1 MQDETPTFFFYDLE
15 TSGLDPKNDRI
26 MQFAGIRTDLNFN
39 QIGEPVNF
47 FVKLA
52 DDTLPSP
59 SAINVTK
66 ITPQMTLM
74 DGLSEPEFCRYVQTE
89 IFTPGTIEVGY
100 NSIRFDDEH
109 MRHTFYRNFYD
120 PYEWQWKDGRSR
132 WDLLDV
138 VRMVRALRPQGI
150 NWPFSEEGKPNNRLE
165 NLTIENNLPHEHAHD
180 ALSDVEALIA
190 VAKMIKEKQPKLYDF
205 LFNIRNKHAVIK
217 YFEPK
222 TPLVYT
228 SGRYPSNFYHTTVIQ
243 PLFPTAQGMIVFDL
257 RHNLE
262 ELLEAEKNFTP
273 EEEVDRFGNKYLTKF
288 SWHPIVKEVAFN
300 KCPAIAPLGVLDGES
315 EKNETGW
322 QRIDLSKEQIE
333 KNREILRKH
342 AADFIPRMRN
352 LFDEKKESF
361 KKSEDVD
368 GQLYEGFIPDGDK
381 LKMQDVRTRNVN
393 ELADY
398 HPMFED
404 PRLDE
409 LLLHYKGRNFP
420 NSFDEHEEK
429 EWQKYRLTRLQKQ
442 EKVFVAEL
450 ERLKDDLDPSIL
462 EDLML
467 WYQSL
472 ATPDYE

>member
-26 MQFAGIRTDLNFN
+26 MQFAGIRTDLDFN

-74 DGLSEPEFCRYVQTE
+74 DGLSEPEFCKYVQEE

-150 NWPFSEEGKPNNRLE
+150 NWPFSEDRKPNNRLE

-190 VAKMIKEKQPKLYDF
+190 VAKMI
-205 LFNIRNKHAVIK
+205 
-217 YFEPK
+217 
-222 TPLVYT
+222 
-228 SGRYPSNFYHTTVIQ
+228 
-243 PLFPTAQGMIVFDL
+243 
-257 RHNLE
+257 
-262 ELLEAEKNFTP
+262 
-273 EEEVDRFGNKYLTKF
+273 
-288 SWHPIVKEVAFN
+288 
-300 KCPAIAPLGVLDGES
+300 
-315 EKNETGW
+315 
-322 QRIDLSKEQIE
+322 
-333 KNREILRKH
+333 
-342 AADFIPRMRN
+342 
-352 LFDEKKESF
+352 
-361 KKSEDVD
+361 
-368 GQLYEGFIPDGDK
+368 
-381 LKMQDVRTRNVN
+381 
-393 ELADY
+393 
-398 HPMFED
+398 
-404 PRLDE
+404 
-409 LLLHYKGRNFP
+409 
-420 NSFDEHEEK
+420 
-429 EWQKYRLTRLQKQ
+429 
-442 EKVFVAEL
+442 
-450 ERLKDDLDPSIL
+450 
-462 EDLML
+462 
-467 WYQSL
+467 
-472 ATPDYE
+472 